1 MATETIKGL
10 FDRWNAALATG
21 DPDAV
26 TALYADDAVLLPTV
40 SNQVRHD
47 HAEIR
52 AYFVEFLRKRPR
64 GTIDEAN
71 VRELG
76 DIAINSGV
84 YTFMLTEG
92 GVDTAVP
99 CRFTFVYRRR
109 GEGWAIIEHHS
120 SRMPE

>member
-1 MATETIKGL
+1 MATNTIEEL

-26 TALYADDAVLLPTV
+26 TLLYADDAILLPTV
-40 SNQVRHD
+40 SNQVRHTS
-47 HAEIR
+47 AEIR
-52 AYFVEFLRKRPR
+52 AYFVDFLRKRPR

-76 DIAINSGV
+76 EIAVNSGV
-84 YTFMLTEG
+84 YSFTLAEN
-92 GVDTAVP
+92 GVDTVVP

-109 GEGWAIIEHHS
+109 GDGWAIIEHHS